1 MSAVLRK
8 KIDSGAGVPPSILRM
23 QGFWTQLLSK
33 TADWAMDALDL
44 ETQPSLTSRRVVG
57 GRTAAEMSENP
68 FTLFFASDV
77 SPGLCAIAFDATCA
91 IRCAA
96 TRLRQDPSSLEDASP
111 LFLKLLSEQP
121 TVALWQLLANG
132 LAEHD
137 VYAREDPQSDAG
149 ATAGG
154 LGAASRYLEVELT
167 FTLDGQASVLK
178 YLFEVEYLQAF
189 ARNDVRQAADRKTQ
203 ACSQSPKSLSDSVRA
218 SAISLD
224 AVLDRMTL
232 TIGACS
238 RLEVGDVLPL
248 ANADA
253 GRLSLCAETVHGS
266 VDIGTGELGVWE
278 RQRAV
283 KLSTPVSESFVQAI
297 R

>member
-8 KIDSGAGVPPSILRM
+8 KIDSGAGVPPSILQM
-23 QGFWTQLLSK
+23 QGFW
-33 TADWAMDALDL
+33 A
-44 ETQPSLTSRRVVG
+44 
-57 GRTAAEMSENP
+57 
-68 FTLFFASDV
+68 
-77 SPGLCAIAFDATCA
+77 
-91 IRCAA
+91 
-96 TRLRQDPSSLEDASP
+96 P

-121 TVALWQLLANG
+121 TVALWQKLANG
-132 LAEHD
+132 LTGHD
-137 VYAREDPQSDAG
+137 VLAREDPQSEAA

-154 LGAASRYLEVELT
+154 LAAASRYLEVELAL
-167 FTLDGQASVLK
+167 TLDGQASLVK
-178 YLFEVEYLQAF
+178 CLFEVDYFQTY
-189 ARNDVRQAADRKTQ
+189 ARNDVRQTADRKAQ
-203 ACSQSPKSLSDSVRA
+203 ACSQSPKSLSDSVKA

-232 TIGACS
+232 TIGECS

-253 GRLSLCAETVHGS
+253 GRLSLCAETIHGS
-266 VDIGTGELGVWE
+266 VDIGTGELGVWK

-283 KLSTPVSESFVQAI
+283 KLHTPVSESFARAI

>member
-1 MSAVLRK
+1 M
-8 KIDSGAGVPPSILRM
+8 PPSILQM
-23 QGFWTQLLSK
+23 QGFWAQLLSR
-33 TADWAMDALDL
+33 TEEWAMEMFDL
-44 ETQPSLTSRRVVG
+44 ESQPILSSRRVVT
-57 GRTAAEMSENP
+57 GRVAADMAENP

-77 SPGLCAIAFDATCA
+77 SPGLCAIAFDAA
-91 IRCAA
+91 SAVRCAA
-96 TRLRQDPSSLEDASP
+96 IRLRQDPSSLEEASP

-121 TVALWQLLANG
+121 TVALWQKLANG
-132 LAEHD
+132 LTGHD
-137 VYAREDPQSDAG
+137 VLAREDPQSEAA

-154 LGAASRYLEVELT
+154 L
-167 FTLDGQASVLK
+167 DGQASLVK
-178 YLFEVEYLQAF
+178 CLFEVDYLQTY
-189 ARNDVRQAADRKTQ
+189 ARNDVRQTADRKAQ
-203 ACSQSPKSLSDSVRA
+203 ACSQSPKSLSDSVKA

-232 TIGACS
+232 TIGECS

-253 GRLSLCAETVHGS
+253 GRLSLCAETIHGS
-266 VDIGTGELGVWE
+266 VDIGTGELGVWK

-283 KLSTPVSESFVQAI
+283 KLHTPVSESFARAI

>member
-8 KIDSGAGVPPSILRM
+8 KIDSGAGVPPSILQM
-23 QGFWTQLLSK
+23 QGFWAQLLSR
-33 TADWAMDALDL
+33 TEEWAMEMFDL
-44 ETQPSLTSRRVVG
+44 ESQPILSSRRVVT
-57 GRTAAEMSENP
+57 GRVAADMAENP

-77 SPGLCAIAFDATCA
+77 SPGLCAIAFDAA
-91 IRCAA
+91 SAVRCAA
-96 TRLRQDPSSLEDASP
+96 IRLRQDPSSLEEASP

-121 TVALWQLLANG
+121 TVALWQKLANG
-132 LAEHD
+132 LTGHD
-137 VYAREDPQSDAG
+137 VLAREDPQSEAA

-154 LGAASRYLEVELT
+154 LAAASRYLEVELAL
-167 FTLDGQASVLK
+167 TLDGQASLVK
-178 YLFEVEYLQAF
+178 CLFEVDYLQTY
-189 ARNDVRQAADRKTQ
+189 ARNDVRQTADRKAQ
-203 ACSQSPKSLSDSVRA
+203 ACSQSPKSLSDSVKA

-232 TIGACS
+232 TIGECS

-253 GRLSLCAETVHGS
+253 GRLSLCAETIHGS
-266 VDIGTGELGVWE
+266 VDIGTGELGVWK

-283 KLSTPVSESFVQAI
+283 KLHTPVSESFARAI